1 MPRRLRRKQG
11 KRVLFGT
18 LDTSTAARG
27 GTRHGGFGRESILA
41 DDAALARAPFYS
53 DTASDAHRVPTES
66 IYGRNGGKKSGRAVP
81 LDGTSS
87 NDALKNLKIRP
98 RELVSSR
105 PSRYNLAQLSRIRSI
120 VSIFLHAGAK
130 ISQRS

>member
-1 MPRRLRRKQG
+1 MADSVVNRSSPTMLRSRALPSIPTQPPTPTAYRLNQYTDATEE
-11 KRVLFGT
+11 KRVAELC
-18 LDTSTAARG
+18 LST
-27 GTRHGGFGRESILA
+27 
-41 DDAALARAPFYS
+41 
-53 DTASDAHRVPTES
+53 
-66 IYGRNGGKKSGRAVP
+66 
-81 LDGTSS
+81 
-87 NDALKNLKIRP
+87 LKNLKIRP

>member
-27 GTRHGGFGRESILA
+27 GTRHGGFGRESIFA

-66 IYGRNGGKKSGRAVP
+66 IYGRNGGKKSGRAVC
-81 LDGTSS
+81 
-87 NDALKNLKIRP
+87 
-98 RELVSSR
+98 
-105 PSRYNLAQLSRIRSI
+105 LSRDFLERRFEKFENSTAGTRLQSSI
-120 VSIFLHAGAK
+120 TL
-130 ISQRS
+130 

>member
-1 MPRRLRRKQG
+1 MPRRLRREQG

-18 LDTSTAARG
+18 LDTSTTARG

-81 LDGTSS
+81 LERGRRFEKFENSTAGTRLQSS
-87 NDALKNLKIRP
+87 ITL
-98 RELVSSR
+98 
-105 PSRYNLAQLSRIRSI
+105 
-120 VSIFLHAGAK
+120 
-130 ISQRS
+130 

>member
-81 LDGTSS
+81 LD
-87 NDALKNLKIRP
+87 ALKNLKIRP

>member
-1 MPRRLRRKQG
+1 MPRRLRREQG

-18 LDTSTAARG
+18 LDTSTTARG

-81 LDGTSS
+81 LGRLRRFEKFENSTAGTRLQSS
-87 NDALKNLKIRP
+87 ITL
-98 RELVSSR
+98 
-105 PSRYNLAQLSRIRSI
+105 
-120 VSIFLHAGAK
+120 
-130 ISQRS
+130 

>member
-53 DTASDAHRVPTES
+53 DTVSDAHRVPTES

-81 LDGTSS
+81 LGLRRFEKFENSTAGTRLQSS
-87 NDALKNLKIRP
+87 ITL
-98 RELVSSR
+98 
-105 PSRYNLAQLSRIRSI
+105 
-120 VSIFLHAGAK
+120 
-130 ISQRS
+130 

>member
-1 MPRRLRRKQG
+1 MPRRLRREQG

-18 LDTSTAARG
+18 LDTSTTARG

-66 IYGRNGGKKSGRAVP
+66 IHGRNGGKKSGRAVP
-81 LDGTSS
+81 LERLRRFENFENSTAGTRLQSS
-87 NDALKNLKIRP
+87 ITL
-98 RELVSSR
+98 
-105 PSRYNLAQLSRIRSI
+105 
-120 VSIFLHAGAK
+120 
-130 ISQRS
+130 

>member
-53 DTASDAHRVPTES
+53 DTVSDAHRVPTES

-87 NDALKNLKIRP
+87 NDSLKNLKIRP

>member
-66 IYGRNGGKKSGRAVP
+66 IYGRNGGKKVAELCLSRDFDAV
-81 LDGTSS
+81 
-87 NDALKNLKIRP
+87 KNLKIRL

-105 PSRYNLAQLSRIRSI
+105 PSRYNLAQVSRIRSI